1 MLFFYF
7 LFTVLVVTVHYIP
20 DMSLEFRALQPAE
33 FYRQHIERGVRPDG
47 RKLGERR
54 PVAVSSG
61 KV

>member
-7 LFTVLVVTVHYIP
+7 LFTVLVTVPYIP
-20 DMSLEFRALQPAE
+20 DMSLEFRALQPTE